1 MFHAPIVQWL
11 STCSC
16 SVSDD
21 MSLFFLSHKGVVHGT
36 KGSKIRTSTMN
47 SFTPQGALSTN
58 HCAHASKTW
67 LRVGSQQGDMSCGN
81 VNIYHARILRNAS
94 LASINERLQHIW
106 LLCLWWLW
114 WPDADT
120 NKCSEFSGCMT
131 VFLNDSVVIL
141 GQQWH
146 HWRLWMVA
154 VQREFVQSSNG
165 WQIQS
170 INWHWDP
177 LVSMWSSAKT
187 SHQIMFAVTEQPSD
201 LVVEVLALAKNWF
214 GEATSAFRAVFTIY
228 LCTKYGSLFFLLFC
242 VRHTSNKQDQKFQQE
257 HALVST
263 QLHWGRRQVSS
274 TKQYLSSTYLY
285 GVPPNIRRAVNS
297 KKKKECS
304 TRYEYKYKYNYK
316 IWGIDRYD
324 RSITLIKNVRPD
336 IIWGFFLIRYP
347 PWASYLAT

>member
-16 SVSDD
+16 SVSND

-36 KGSKIRTSTMN
+36 KGSKIWTSTMN

-67 LRVGSQQGDMSCGN
+67 LRVGSQQGDMSCGD

-94 LASINERLQHIW
+94 LASINERSQHIW

-146 HWRLWMVA
+146 DWRLWMVA

-165 WQIQS
+165 RQIQS
-170 INWHWDP
+170 GIEIR
-177 LVSMWSSAKT
+177 WSQCDRLLKHRTKSCLQWRNSHLTLWWRSWRWQKT
-187 SHQIMFAVTEQPSD
+187 D
-201 LVVEVLALAKNWF
+201 LEKQEVHFVQCSQYIFVPNMGLGF
-214 GEATSAFRAVFTIY
+214 FF
-228 LCTKYGSLFFLLFC
+228 FFLCSARF
-242 VRHTSNKQDQKFQQE
+242 KQARPKISTWTRPSK
-257 HALVST
+257 HATTLKL
-263 QLHWGRRQVSS
+263 QWGRRQVSS

-297 KKKKECS
+297 NKKKGMQ
-304 TRYEYKYKYNYK
+304 YK
-316 IWGIDRYD
+316 IR
-324 RSITLIKNVRPD
+324 VQV
-336 IIWGFFLIRYP
+336 
-347 PWASYLAT
+347 